1 MSDPLISVKNLHTQ
15 FHTDDGTV
23 RAVDG
28 IDVDVSRGETVC
40 IVGESGSGKTVTSES
55 ITKILQMPPGDIPIG
70 EVQFRDVESVREL
83 ADQFPKRVFDVHEDD
98 APGTAGTDVPPE
110 EDRPGDEKHFV
121 IVEERSGDRISR
133 GYIDMVRAPDNALR
147 KIRGGDIAHIFQNP
161 QSALNP
167 VYTVGW
173 QIVEAVQLHSDDDDE
188 AARERAIDLLDRV
201 GIPDAAARFDDYPHE
216 FSGGMKQRVII
227 AMALAS
233 NPDVLIADEPT
244 TALDVTIQAQ
254 ILDLLAEIQ
263 EDLGMAILFITHD
276 LGVVAEI
283 ADRVVVMYAGKVME
297 SGEVFDLFESPAH
310 PYTRA
315 LLECLPGRGG
325 DMVSIGGSLPS
336 VTNPPD
342 GCRFAPRCPHAVD
355 DCFTGDQP
363 PMYSVEGADQ
373 EVSCVFYGDGYDE
386 SVVQTE
392 FAAAQN
398 RTART
403 DGGRTTGRRAG
414 TDTDESVRSD
424 GGDR

>member
-1 MSDPLISVKNLHTQ
+1 MSDSEPLISVRNLHTQ

-23 RAVDG
+23 HAVDG
-28 IDVDVSRGETVC
+28 IDFDISRGETVC

-55 ITKILQMPPGDIPIG
+55 ITKIIQMPPGDLPEG
-70 EVQFRDVESVREL
+70 RVEFRDVATVREL
-83 ADQFPKRVFDVHEDD
+83 AEKFPKRVYEATPGDDAGGTEDD
-98 APGTAGTDVPPE
+98 GHRHGGPD
-110 EDRPGDEKHFV
+110 DFV
-121 IVEERSGDRISR
+121 VVEERSGGEITR
-133 GYIDMVRAPDNALR
+133 GYVDMVRANDRALR
-147 KIRGGDIAHIFQNP
+147 RIRGGDIAHIFQNP

-188 AARERAIDLLDRV
+188 EARERAIDLLDRV
-201 GIPDAAARFDDYPHE
+201 GIPDAADRFGDYPHE

-254 ILDLLAEIQ
+254 ILDLLEEIQ
-263 EDLGMAILFITHD
+263 EDLGMAVLFITHD

-283 ADRVVVMYAGKVME
+283 ADRVIVMYAGKVME
-297 SGEVFDLFESPAH
+297 SGDVFDLFENPAH

-325 DMVSIGGSLPS
+325 EMVSIGGSLPS

-355 DCFTGDQP
+355 DCLQGDQP
-363 PMYSVEGADQ
+363 PMYDVEGRDQ
-373 EVSCVFYGDGYDE
+373 EVSCVYYGEGYDE

-392 FAAAQN
+392 FAAA
-398 RTART
+398 RDGATRA
-403 DGGRTTGRRAG
+403 DGGRA
-414 TDTDESVRSD
+414 ESYESTRSD
-424 GGDR
+424 GGER

>member
-1 MSDPLISVKNLHTQ
+1 MDDRLLVVENLHTQ
-15 FHTDDGTV
+15 LHTDDGTV
-23 RAVDG
+23 HAVDG
-28 IDVDVSRGETVC
+28 IDFDVGRGETVC

-55 ITKILQMPPGDIPIG
+55 VTKILQMPPGDIPAG
-70 EVQFRDVESVREL
+70 RVEFRDLDSVREL
-83 ADQFPKRVFDVHEDD
+83 ADRFPKRVFDVPPGEAPEDED
-98 APGTAGTDVPPE
+98 
-110 EDRPGDEKHFV
+110 DRPGDERQFV
-121 IVEERSGDRISR
+121 IVEGRRNGEITD
-133 GYIDMVRAPDNALR
+133 GYVDLTRAPEKALR
-147 KIRGGDIAHIFQNP
+147 TVRGGNIAHIFQNP
-161 QSALNP
+161 QSALDP

-173 QIVEAVQLHSDDDDE
+173 QIVEAIQLHSDDDE

-216 FSGGMKQRVII
+216 FSGGMKQRAIV

-254 ILDLLAEIQ
+254 ILDLLQEIQ
-263 EDLGMAILFITHD
+263 AEFGMGILFITHD

-283 ADRVVVMYAGKVME
+283 ADHVVVMYAGKVME
-297 SGEVFDLFESPAH
+297 SGDVFDLFENPAH

-336 VTNPPD
+336 VTDPPD

-355 DCFTGDQP
+355 DCFEGDQP
-363 PMYSVEGADQ
+363 PMYSVDGADQ
-373 EVSCVFYGDGYDE
+373 GVSCVYYGAGRDE

-392 FAAAQN
+392 FAAAQDP
-398 RTART
+398 RTRTDGGRIGSTDGDSSART
-403 DGGRTTGRRAG
+403 DGG
-414 TDTDESVRSD
+414 
-424 GGDR
+424 DR